1 LQPTDQELCDR
12 FVRQGDEAAFR
23 VLFRRHSPRLYA
35 IALRMLA
42 GRVADAEDAVQD
54 AWLRAA
60 SGLRR
65 FEWRSA
71 LSTWLSGIVINC
83 ARERL
88 RARPLVQASDA
99 DLAALPA
106 APRPQVPALDLERG
120 LAALPDGYREV
131 LVLHDLYGY
140 THLEIADLLDIVV
153 GTSKSQLF
161 HARRA
166 LRARLSPA
174 MSDER

>member
-1 LQPTDQELCDR
+1 MQATDRELCDR
-12 FVRQGDEAAFR
+12 FVRRGDESAFR
-23 VLFRRHSPRLYA
+23 LLFRRHSPRLYA

-42 GRVADAEDAVQD
+42 GRVADAEDAVQET
-54 AWLRAA
+54 WLRAA
-60 SGLRR
+60 SGLQR

-99 DLAALPA
+99 ELTSIPA
-106 APRPQVPALDLERG
+106 PPRPHTPALDLERG

-140 THLEIADLLDIVV
+140 THAEIADLLDIVV

-161 HARRA
+161 HARLA
-166 LRARLSPA
+166 LRARLRNDQGGS
-174 MSDER
+174 R